1 MLLHDAVRHGQA
13 QAGAVLILLGGE
25 EGIENARQHVLR
37 NAASGVLHAQGR
49 FAGRAI
55 ELGDH
60 LQAAARRHR
69 LRRVHHQHQRHLL
82 DLIGVAIHRR
92 QAFGEPFHQ
101 LDVLHLQFVLHQQH
115 GVVDDG
121 VQVVGLALAGL
132 LPREGQQVLHQLAAA
147 LAFALDGLQ
156 LLGHLVAVRH
166 FALQH
171 AALYQPRVGQDAEQR
186 VVDLMRHGGGQ
197 LADGG
202 HLFRAE
208 QRAVDALQLGRLA
221 PHLLLNLGLD
231 PGHFRGHFVEAGG
244 QVAQLVVGAHRQA
257 VIQITFAHPVRAI
270 DQLLHRPIDHP
281 PNEGHRQ
288 AGAEHYPA
296 QQKPAERGLIVR
308 DLRVHRGE
316 RQLRVHHPQHPLAGI
331 VHVASRARAFGRV
344 GDGADYGDQVMA
356 LLVPKRTRAIRPIE
370 FGEWLRLRVAA
381 IAGLGRLIHRRVDFP
396 RFGGEYDV
404 PVPVEDADALN
415 AGLAAHL
422 LQHVV
427 QRVAVMTH
435 HVVAGAA

>member
-1 MLLHDAVRHGQA
+1 M
-13 QAGAVLILLGGE
+13 
-25 EGIENARQHVLR
+25 
-37 NAASGVLHAQGR
+37 
-49 FAGRAI
+49 
-55 ELGDH
+55 
-60 LQAAARRHR
+60 
-69 LRRVHHQHQRHLL
+69 
-82 DLIGVAIHRR
+82 
-92 QAFGEPFHQ
+92 
-101 LDVLHLQFVLHQQH
+101 
-115 GVVDDG
+115 
-121 VQVVGLALAGL
+121 
-132 LPREGQQVLHQLAAA
+132 
-147 LAFALDGLQ
+147 
-156 LLGHLVAVRH
+156 
-166 FALQH
+166 
-171 AALYQPRVGQDAEQR
+171 
-186 VVDLMRHGGGQ
+186 
-197 LADGG
+197 
-202 HLFRAE
+202 
-208 QRAVDALQLGRLA
+208 DALQLGRLA

-257 VIQITFAHPVRAI
+257 VIQITF
-270 DQLLHRPIDHP
+270 
-281 PNEGHRQ
+281 
-288 AGAEHYPA
+288 
-296 QQKPAERGLIVR
+296 
-308 DLRVHRGE
+308 
-316 RQLRVHHPQHPLAGI
+316 QHPLAGI